1 MLITDVE
8 KRTRR
13 NTRQEMLTK
22 MKLYLRELV
31 PNELASI
38 LKDFNQ
44 KFDSEN
50 EKFDQKLIEDVK
62 SRNRIQ

>member
-1 MLITDVE
+1 VLITDVE
-8 KRTRR
+8 KRTRL

-31 PNELASI
+31 PNELATI

-44 KFDSEN
+44 KFDSLN

-62 SRNRIQ
+62 SKNRIQ

>member
-1 MLITDVE
+1 
-8 KRTRR
+8 
-13 NTRQEMLTK
+13 MLTK

-50 EKFDQKLIEDVK
+50 EKFDTKLIEDVK
-62 SRNRIQ
+62 